1 MSNII
6 IYYNIIMFDCV
17 FCEYS
22 TNRSSNWNRHLA
34 SKFHILK
41 TENITKNITNE
52 EAVKL
57 YISNESFKKDNRIMQ
72 NKIDLLELELKNCKE
87 QLTKVE
93 KQDEF
98 HKDIIKESGK
108 VISKSMNAITFLAG
122 TSIKAPVL
130 STIAD
135 KEATDMLSQNEIVI
149 QKTKLDPKHKKTHI
163 AEHLL
168 DHYRIETLCEYF
180 RDIIIK
186 AYKKENPK
194 EQSFWSSDVQR
205 LVYVI
210 KDLIDD
216 EDKWVYDKNG
226 IKIRNRLI
234 NPIMLKVYD
243 ILEDYHSKTFPYISK
258 NALNISKTEFDTK
271 LSYCADAENLMIS
284 IKNRQLHKKLI
295 KMLAPEFFLERKT
308 KINEKGDLIIDVKK
322 ENNYNIDNSSDSSD
336 NISNNSDNIS
346 NSSDNISN
354 SRNNRDSDDNIVNNN
369 KKIIKDNNKK
379 TIKNKNIK
387 IIKKNSKK

>member
-1 MSNII
+1 MHT
-6 IYYNIIMFDCV
+6 
-17 FCEYS
+17 CEICNYE
-22 TNRSSNWNRHLA
+22 TDKLSNWNRHIKTTL
-34 SKFHILK
+34 HI
-41 TENITKNITNE
+41 ENINNNVNNINNINNICINCNKE
-52 EAVKL
+52 
-57 YISNESFKKDNRIMQ
+57 FKSERTMYRHRTICFNDEKKEMQ
-72 NKIDLLELELKNCKE
+72 HKIDLLEMELKNFKE
-87 QLTKVE
+87 QVQNLTTQLMKVE

-130 STIAD
+130 NTIAD

-186 AYKKENPK
+186 AYKKEDPK

-205 LVYVI
+205 LVYVV

-226 IKIRNRLI
+226 IKIRNRII

-322 ENNYNIDNSSDSSD
+322 ENNYNIDNSSDSSSD
-336 NISNNSDNIS
+336 NNINDLINISDTSDSDN
-346 NSSDNISN
+346 NIIN
-354 SRNNRDSDDNIVNNN
+354 KRKIIKDNNR
-369 KKIIKDNNKK
+369 KIIKDNNKK
-379 TIKNKNIK
+379 

>member
-1 MSNII
+1 
-6 IYYNIIMFDCV
+6 MFDCV